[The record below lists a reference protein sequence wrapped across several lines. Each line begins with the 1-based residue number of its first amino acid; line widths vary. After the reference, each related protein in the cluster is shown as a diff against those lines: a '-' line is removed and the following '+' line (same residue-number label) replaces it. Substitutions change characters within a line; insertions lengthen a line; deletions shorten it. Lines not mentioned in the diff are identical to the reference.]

1 MKSSFVELE
10 GRDKR
15 RPIQYLD
22 IKMTMESR
30 NKGEAAVEELL
41 ERVDISKVMTN
52 SYDAIVLGRLLA
64 QLQLYYNIP
73 LESKV

>member
-1 MKSSFVELE
+1 ME

-22 IKMTMESR
+22 LKVTMESK
-30 NKGEAAVEELL
+30 NKGEVAVEELL
-41 ERVDISKVMTN
+41 EKVDISKVMNN

-73 LESKV
+73 LESTHWLI